1 MINPSVKKAAI
12 SLLGS
17 AILIAGAASAADS
30 PAAAAPPMDK
40 AAREKMA
47 AMHDGMAACLRSE
60 KTVSSCHE
68 EMQRK
73 CSEAFGAGGCPM
85 AMEGHH
91 MARPH
96 HGPPHKK

>member
-1 MINPSVKKAAI
+1 MINPSLGKAAL

-17 AILIAGAASAADS
+17 AVLIAGAASAADS
-30 PAAAAPPMDK
+30 PAAAAAPVDK

-47 AMHDGMAACLRSE
+47 AMHDQMAACLRSE
-60 KTVSSCHE
+60 KAVASCHE

-85 AMEGHH
+85 EMEGHH

-96 HGPPHKK
+96 HGAPHKK